1 MTRVNIDFSF
11 EGTEDNIWPKSR
23 EKKLMNTWL
32 TETFKIKYPIIMAPM
47 FLVSNKEML
56 LEAAKAGIMGCV
68 PALNWR
74 TEEEFKK
81 EMMDLKKDI
90 TGPWGVNLIV
100 NKSNIK
106 LKKQLEVC
114 HELEPDFIITSL
126 GSPEQTIK
134 KFKDKKTKI
143 LCDVVDLEYAKK
155 VEKLGAD
162 AVIAVNSGA
171 GGHAG
176 PMPASVLVPKL
187 VKNCNLPVIS
197 AGGIGTGEGLLSILT
212 LGAAGA
218 SIGSPFI
225 ATKESPV
232 SKEYKKACV
241 KYGAEDIV
249 LSTKISGTPC
259 TVINT
264 PYVKKI
270 GIKQNP
276 VESMLTKN
284 KKLKKYVKMLTW
296 YLGTK
301 AIEKAAFSATYKT
314 VWCAGPSIEFTTNVD
329 SVSSIIERM
338 VSEYDRAYKNL
349 AALNLSI
356 PEADRPVSEGHV

>member
-1 MTRVNIDFSF
+1 
-11 EGTEDNIWPKSR
+11 
-23 EKKLMNTWL
+23 
-32 TETFKIKYPIIMAPM
+32 MAPM

-56 LEAAKAGIMGCV
+56 IEAAKAGIMGCV

-74 TEEEFKK
+74 TEEEFKQAML
-81 EMMDLKKDI
+81 ELKKEI
-90 TGPWGVNLIV
+90 KGPFGVNLIV
-100 NKSNIK
+100 NKSNIR

-114 HELEPDFIITSL
+114 HEIEPDFIITSL

-155 VEKLGAD
+155 VEQLGAD
-162 AVIAVNSGA
+162 AIIAVNSGA

-176 PMPASVLVPKL
+176 PVPASVLVPKL

-197 AGGIGTGEGLLSILT
+197 AGGIGTGEGLLSVLT
-212 LGAAGA
+212 LGAEGA
-218 SIGSPFI
+218 SVGSPFI

-249 LSTKISGTPC
+249 LSTKISGSPC

-270 GIKQNP
+270 GTKQNA
-276 VESMLTKN
+276 VENLLTKN
-284 KKLKKYVKMLTW
+284 KKIKKYVKMLTW

-314 VWCAGPSIEFTTNVD
+314 VWCAGPSIEFTQGVEK
-329 SVSSIIERM
+329 VSDIMDRIVGEYERAFKGL
-338 VSEYDRAYKNL
+338 E
-349 AALNLSI
+349 AL
-356 PEADRPVSEGHV
+356 RPPSGEVAHPVLKEHL